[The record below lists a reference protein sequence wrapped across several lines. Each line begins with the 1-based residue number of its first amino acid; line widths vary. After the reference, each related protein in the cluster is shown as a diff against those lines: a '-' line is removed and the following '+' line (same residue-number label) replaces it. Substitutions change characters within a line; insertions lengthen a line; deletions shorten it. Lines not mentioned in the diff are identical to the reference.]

1 MNCDRRVFVLALWGA
16 AASARAFASEL
27 AFTPESS
34 KSALEQFL
42 LGRNVV
48 LAGMRATQ
56 IVDEMLAFYRTGQV
70 VGIASEPQSDM
81 LLYQWGAYD
90 WGQGRWFEFDVTRQ
104 FIRKAGEDAEISQLS
119 LKAVYPPA
127 EVLSAIVPGNM
138 WCKSKDE
145 LPAFARSVRQ
155 TSAFSAVA
163 FLRPAK
169 VEAVW
174 SPV

>member
-1 MNCDRRVFVLALWGA
+1 
-16 AASARAFASEL
+16 
-27 AFTPESS
+27 
-34 KSALEQFL
+34 
-42 LGRNVV
+42 
-48 LAGMRATQ
+48 
-56 IVDEMLAFYRTGQV
+56 
-70 VGIASEPQSDM
+70 
-81 LLYQWGAYD
+81 
-90 WGQGRWFEFDVTRQ
+90 
-104 FIRKAGEDAEISQLS
+104 
-119 LKAVYPPA
+119 
-127 EVLSAIVPGNM
+127 VLSAIVPGNM